1 MSGRPSLPHVPAL
14 DGLRGAAVVG
24 VVLFHFVH
32 YTGGY
37 LGVDLFFVLSGFLIT
52 SLLLVERQERGSILL
67 GAFWARRARR
77 LFPAV
82 VLLLLAVAI
91 YAKVLADPTQL
102 TMLRGDGLA
111 TLFYVANWRAV
122 ASNASYWAMFND
134 PSPLQHTWSL
144 AIEEQFYVIWPFVAW
159 FVLGRARRQPAGA
172 LLIVSAVG
180 LGLSALAQLA
190 LYQPGT
196 DPSRVYFGTDTR
208 SAAIFM
214 GAVLACT
221 FHRFGRPTGRRAGL
235 AIQGAGWTGLAIL
248 AVCWSF
254 VDGQSAFLYRGG
266 LLLCG
271 LAATAVVAAAT
282 QPGGGVLAA
291 VFSFPP
297 LRTIG
302 LVSYGVYLWH
312 WPVLVVVT
320 PERVHQDGLLL
331 FLLRVSA
338 TGVIATASFLL
349 VEQPIRRGALTGWAG
364 RLSAPAGAVVVSV
377 ALVACTATPSTQATS
392 GDTVAAALGGTGSS
406 AEGVPGTVPPNS
418 AAPVATIGNTP
429 GSGGTT
435 LGPTSS
441 TAAPPGLTTPT
452 TTGATPAS
460 VIASATTR
468 LGRTPR
474 VLLVGDSV
482 AFSLAAGMIPVQSQ
496 LGLDIHSK
504 AVIACGVARGTGR
517 VKLPDGTVA
526 TEAKD
531 CHAWP
536 QRWADE
542 LRTFQPDLALL
553 VIGWPGSTERDLDGV
568 FRKPCDPVFD
578 AWYEGEVREAL
589 DVLRS
594 TGVPVAMT
602 SVPYYRSAKAP
613 PNNDANVDCL
623 NEQYRSILD
632 DENAEARTGNMP
644 VRTLTTVDLA
654 GYVCPQGRTC
664 RTSVSD
670 ANTTALRPD
679 GLHFDGPSGVI
690 VGTWVVAQAM
700 AGSGLSSG
708 AT

>member
-1 MSGRPSLPHVPAL
+1 M
-14 DGLRGAAVVG
+14 G
-24 VVLFHFVH
+24 VVLFHFVR

-52 SLLLVERQERGSILL
+52 SLLVVEREQRGSIAL

-82 VLLLLAVAI
+82 ILLLLAVAV

-102 TMLRGDGLA
+102 PILRADGLA
-111 TLFYVANWRAV
+111 TLFYVANWRAI

-144 AIEEQFYVIWPFVAW
+144 AIEEQFYLVWPFVAW
-159 FVLGRARRQPAGA
+159 FVLGRAKRQPSGA
-172 LLIVSAVG
+172 LLIVAAVG
-180 LGLSALAQLA
+180 LGVSALAQLV

-208 SAAIFM
+208 AAAIFM
-214 GAVLACT
+214 GAVLACAI
-221 FHRFGRPTGRRAGL
+221 HRFGRPTGLRANR
-235 AIQGAGWTGLAIL
+235 AIQGAGWVGLAVL
-248 AVCWSF
+248 AVCWTF

-271 LAATAVVAAAT
+271 VAATAVLAAAT
-282 QPGGGVLAA
+282 QPGGGLLAS
-291 VFSFPP
+291 VFSFAP

-320 PERVHQDGLLL
+320 PQRVQQDGLLL

-338 TGVIATASFLL
+338 TGVIAATSFLL

-364 RLSAPAGAVVVSV
+364 RLSAPAGAIVASV
-377 ALVACTATPSTQATS
+377 ALVACTATPTTQATT
-392 GDTVAAALGGTGSS
+392 GDTVAAALGGSGSATDS
-406 AEGVPGTVPPNS
+406 IPGPDTSLPNVPT
-418 AAPVATIGNTP
+418 PVATGGSTP
-429 GSGGTT
+429 GTMFRPNSTT
-435 LGPTSS
+435 LTPP
-441 TAAPPGLTTPT
+441 APTTPT

-460 VIASATTR
+460 VIASATNR

-517 VKLPDGTVA
+517 VKLPNGTVA

-536 QRWADE
+536 QRWVDE
-542 LRTFQPDLALL
+542 MRAFQPDLALL
-553 VIGWPGSTERDLDGV
+553 IIGWPGSTERDLDGV
-568 FRKPCDPVFD
+568 FRKPCDPIFD

-613 PNNDANVDCL
+613 ANNDASVDCL
-623 NEQYRSILD
+623 NQQYRTILQ
-632 DENAEARTGNMP
+632 DENAEALAANTPARR
-644 VRTLTTVDLA
+644 VTTVEL
-654 GYVCPQGRTC
+654 GRYVCPQGRTC
-664 RTSVSD
+664 RTPIADNNPVL
-670 ANTTALRPD
+670 LRPD

-690 VGTWVVAQAM
+690 VGAWVVAQAM
-700 AGSGLSSG
+700 AGSGVSSG
-708 AT
+708 SS